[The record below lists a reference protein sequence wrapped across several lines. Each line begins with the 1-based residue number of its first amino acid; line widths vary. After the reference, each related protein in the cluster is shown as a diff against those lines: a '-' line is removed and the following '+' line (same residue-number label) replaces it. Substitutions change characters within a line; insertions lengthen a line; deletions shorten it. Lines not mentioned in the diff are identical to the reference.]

1 MIFNIT
7 LLLLAFLLFHTLPK
21 LSLSKFR
28 NNPQSNRNQQ
38 LEIPRETNQQFISR
52 RLREIDQLRTTPVTD
67 QQIIRNRLIEIDE
80 TSLGN
85 PAPTYS
91 DDELTDI
98 IRTYN
103 RPLDR
108 NHFRIAH
115 RNLIYS
121 YYNHDENNNGN
132 Y

>member
-67 QQIIRNRLIEIDE
+67 QQFIRNRLREIDE

-85 PAPTYS
+85 PASTYS
-91 DDELTDI
+91 DDELIDI

-103 RPLDR
+103 RVLDR

>member
-21 LSLSKFR
+21 ISLSKFR
-28 NNPQSNRNQQ
+28 NNPQSTRTQQ
-38 LEIPRETNQQFISR
+38 LEIPSETNQQFISR
-52 RLREIDQLRTTPVTD
+52 RLREIDQIRTTPVTD
-67 QQIIRNRLIEIDE
+67 QQIIRNRLREIDE
-80 TSLGN
+80 TPLGN

-91 DDELTDI
+91 DDELIDI

-103 RPLDR
+103 RVLDR

>member
-28 NNPQSNRNQQ
+28 NNPQSTITQQ
-38 LEIPRETNQQFISR
+38 LEIPSETNQQFISR

-67 QQIIRNRLIEIDE
+67 QQFIRNRLREIDE
-80 TSLGN
+80 TPLGN

-91 DDELTDI
+91 DDELIDI

-103 RPLDR
+103 RVLDR

>member
-52 RLREIDQLRTTPVTD
+52 RLREIDQLRTTPITD
-67 QQIIRNRLIEIDE
+67 QQFIRNRLREIDE

-91 DDELTDI
+91 DDELIDI
-98 IRTYN
+98 IQTYN
-103 RPLDR
+103 RVLDS

-115 RNLIYS
+115 RNLIDLYYS
-121 YYNHDENNNGN
+121 RDENNNRR

>member
-52 RLREIDQLRTTPVTD
+52 RLREIDQLRTTPITD
-67 QQIIRNRLIEIDE
+67 QQFIRNRLREIDE

-91 DDELTDI
+91 DDELIDI
-98 IRTYN
+98 IQTYN
-103 RPLDR
+103 RVLDR

>member
-21 LSLSKFR
+21 IPLLKFR
-28 NNPQSNRNQQ
+28 NNPQSTITQQ
-38 LEIPRETNQQFISR
+38 LEIPSETNQQFISR
-52 RLREIDQLRTTPVTD
+52 RLREIDQIIITLITD
-67 QQIIRNRLIEIDE
+67 QQFIRDRLREIDE
-80 TSLGN
+80 TPLGN

-91 DDELTDI
+91 DDELIDI

-103 RPLDR
+103 RVLDR

>member
-52 RLREIDQLRTTPVTD
+52 RLREIDQIIITLITD
-67 QQIIRNRLIEIDE
+67 QQFIRDRLREIDE

-91 DDELTDI
+91 DDELIDI
-98 IRTYN
+98 IQTYN
-103 RPLDR
+103 RVLDS

>member
-21 LSLSKFR
+21 IPLSKFCK
-28 NNPQSNRNQQ
+28 NPQSTRTQQ
-38 LEIPRETNQQFISR
+38 LEIPSETNQQFISR
-52 RLREIDQLRTTPVTD
+52 RLREIDQIIITLITD
-67 QQIIRNRLIEIDE
+67 QQFIRDRLREIDE

-91 DDELTDI
+91 DNELIDI
-98 IRTYN
+98 IQTYN
-103 RPLDR
+103 RVLDS

-115 RNLIYS
+115 RNLIDLYYS
-121 YYNHDENNNGN
+121 RDENNNRR

>member
-52 RLREIDQLRTTPVTD
+52 RLREIDQLRTTPITD
-67 QQIIRNRLIEIDE
+67 QQFIRNRLREIDE

-91 DDELTDI
+91 DNELIDI
-98 IRTYN
+98 IQTYN
-103 RPLDR
+103 RLLDR

>member
-21 LSLSKFR
+21 IPLSKFR
-28 NNPQSNRNQQ
+28 KNPQSTRTQQ

-52 RLREIDQLRTTPVTD
+52 RLREIDQLRNTPVTD
-67 QQIIRNRLIEIDE
+67 QQFIRNRLREID
-80 TSLGN
+80 
-85 PAPTYS
+85 
-91 DDELTDI
+91 
-98 IRTYN
+98 
-103 RPLDR
+103 

-115 RNLIYS
+115 RNLIDLYYS
-121 YYNHDENNNGN
+121 RDENNNRR

>member
-21 LSLSKFR
+21 IPLSKFR
-28 NNPQSNRNQQ
+28 NNPQSTITQQ
-38 LEIPRETNQQFISR
+38 LEIPSETNQQFISR
-52 RLREIDQLRTTPVTD
+52 RLREIDQIITTLITD
-67 QQIIRNRLIEIDE
+67 QQFIRDRLREIDE

-91 DDELTDI
+91 DDELIDI
-98 IRTYN
+98 IQTYN
-103 RPLDR
+103 RVLDR

>member
-21 LSLSKFR
+21 IPLSKFR
-28 NNPQSNRNQQ
+28 NNPQSTITQQ
-38 LEIPRETNQQFISR
+38 LETPSETNQQFISR
-52 RLREIDQLRTTPVTD
+52 RLREIDQLRTTPITD
-67 QQIIRNRLIEIDE
+67 QQFIRNRLIEIDK

-91 DDELTDI
+91 DNELIDI

-103 RPLDR
+103 RVLDR

-115 RNLIYS
+115 RNLMYS

>member
-21 LSLSKFR
+21 LFLSKFR
-28 NNPQSNRNQQ
+28 KNPQSTRTQQ
-38 LEIPRETNQQFISR
+38 LEIPSETNQQFISR

-67 QQIIRNRLIEIDE
+67 QQFIRNRLREIDE

-85 PAPTYS
+85 PASTYS
-91 DDELTDI
+91 DNELIDI
-98 IRTYN
+98 IQTYN
-103 RPLDR
+103 RVLDS

-115 RNLIYS
+115 HNLIDLYYS
-121 YYNHDENNNGN
+121 RDENNNRR

>member
-21 LSLSKFR
+21 IPLSKFCK
-28 NNPQSNRNQQ
+28 NPQSTRTQQ
-38 LEIPRETNQQFISR
+38 LEIPSETNQQFISR
-52 RLREIDQLRTTPVTD
+52 RLREIDQIIITLITD
-67 QQIIRNRLIEIDE
+67 QQFIRDRLREIDE

-91 DDELTDI
+91 DDELIDI
-98 IRTYN
+98 IQTYN
-103 RPLDR
+103 RVLDS

-115 RNLIYS
+115 RNLIDLYYS
-121 YYNHDENNNGN
+121 RDENNNRR

>member
-21 LSLSKFR
+21 IPLSKFCK
-28 NNPQSNRNQQ
+28 NPQSTRTQQ

-52 RLREIDQLRTTPVTD
+52 RLREIDQIIITLITD
-67 QQIIRNRLIEIDE
+67 QQFIRDRLREIDE

-91 DDELTDI
+91 DDELIDI
-98 IRTYN
+98 IQTYN
-103 RPLDR
+103 RVLDS

-115 RNLIYS
+115 RNLIDLYYS
-121 YYNHDENNNGN
+121 RDENNNRR

>member
-28 NNPQSNRNQQ
+28 NNPQSTRTQQ
-38 LEIPRETNQQFISR
+38 LEIPSETNQQFISR

-67 QQIIRNRLIEIDE
+67 QQIIRNRLREIDE
-80 TSLGN
+80 TPLGN

-91 DDELTDI
+91 DDELIDI

-103 RPLDR
+103 RVLDR

>member
-21 LSLSKFR
+21 IPLSKFCK
-28 NNPQSNRNQQ
+28 NPQSTRTQQ
-38 LEIPRETNQQFISR
+38 LEIPSETNQQFISR
-52 RLREIDQLRTTPVTD
+52 RLREIDQLRTTPITD
-67 QQIIRNRLIEIDE
+67 QQFIRNRLREIDE

-91 DDELTDI
+91 DNELIDI

-103 RPLDR
+103 RVLDR

>member
-28 NNPQSNRNQQ
+28 NNPQSTRTQQ
-38 LEIPRETNQQFISR
+38 LEIPSETNQQFISR
-52 RLREIDQLRTTPVTD
+52 RLRKIDQLITTPITD
-67 QQIIRNRLIEIDE
+67 QQFIRNRLREIDE

-91 DDELTDI
+91 DNELIDI

-103 RPLDR
+103 RVLDR

>member
-21 LSLSKFR
+21 IPLSKFR
-28 NNPQSNRNQQ
+28 NNPQSTITQQ
-38 LEIPRETNQQFISR
+38 LETPSETNQQFISR
-52 RLREIDQLRTTPVTD
+52 RLREIDQLRATPITD
-67 QQIIRNRLIEIDE
+67 QQLIRNRLREIDE
-80 TSLGN
+80 TPLGN
-85 PAPTYS
+85 PASTYS
-91 DDELTDI
+91 DDELIDI
-98 IRTYN
+98 IQVYN
-103 RPLDR
+103 RVLDS

>member
-21 LSLSKFR
+21 IPLSKFR
-28 NNPQSNRNQQ
+28 NNPQSTITQQ
-38 LEIPRETNQQFISR
+38 LETPSETNQQFISR
-52 RLREIDQLRTTPVTD
+52 RLREIDQLRTTPITD
-67 QQIIRNRLIEIDE
+67 QQFIRNRLIEIDK

-91 DDELTDI
+91 DNELIDI

-103 RPLDR
+103 RVLDS

>member
-28 NNPQSNRNQQ
+28 NNPQSTRTQQ
-38 LEIPRETNQQFISR
+38 LEIPSETNQQFISR
-52 RLREIDQLRTTPVTD
+52 RLREIDQLRTTPITD
-67 QQIIRNRLIEIDE
+67 QQFIRNRLREIDE

-91 DDELTDI
+91 DDELIDI
-98 IRTYN
+98 IQTYN
-103 RPLDR
+103 RVLDS

>member
-28 NNPQSNRNQQ
+28 NNPQSTRTQQ
-38 LEIPRETNQQFISR
+38 LEIPSETNQQFISR
-52 RLREIDQLRTTPVTD
+52 RLREIDQLRTTPITD
-67 QQIIRNRLIEIDE
+67 QQFIRNRLREIDE

-91 DDELTDI
+91 DDELIDI

-103 RPLDR
+103 RVLDR